1 MSHYNV
7 YTCLFNAFMA
17 LAFKVEIKVTI
28 TYPLSDARRKSFM
41 KVLGNLAER
50 MEYFYPQSFAFIE
63 EYWKVYE

>member
-28 TYPLSDARRKSFM
+28 TYPLSDASD
-41 KVLGNLAER
+41 
-50 MEYFYPQSFAFIE
+50 YPM
-63 EYWKVYE
+63 